1 MTTAEPVP
9 VAVRAAGT
17 VLWRRGGSHAVEV
30 AVVHRPRHTD
40 WSLPK
45 GKCEPGETA
54 AACAVR
60 ETWEE
65 TGFRPVLVRP
75 LGEIAYQVTY
85 PVAGRKVVT
94 YFAGRADDA
103 TFQTNAEVDELRWLR
118 PDRAAEL
125 LTYPG
130 DRDVLDRFT
139 ALPANTRTVLLVR
152 HAKAGRKSEWPGPDA
167 ERPLS
172 PAGRTQAA
180 ALRALLPLFGP
191 ARVHAADRARCVE
204 TVAGLAGD
212 LGVPVVVEPLLT
224 EEAFEHDRHAA
235 TRRLDVI
242 ARRHGVPVVCGQGGA
257 IPGMIRRLAARSGL
271 AMGNVP
277 CKKGSVWVLSFHPA
291 KPHQL
296 VAADYLPTALPP
308 PPPTPS

>member
-1 MTTAEPVP
+1 MTEPDTVA
-9 VAVRAAGT
+9 AVRASGT
-17 VLWRRGGSHAVEV
+17 VLWRRGGSGAVQV
-30 AVVHRPRHTD
+30 AVVHRPKLAD

-75 LGEIAYQVTY
+75 LGEIAYQVAY

-94 YFAGRADDA
+94 YFSGRADDA
-103 TFQTNAEVDELRWLR
+103 TFRTNAEVDELRWLR
-118 PDRAAEL
+118 PDHAAEL

-130 DRDVLDRFT
+130 DREVLDRFT
-139 ALPANTRTVLLVR
+139 ALPANTRTLLLVR
-152 HAKAGRKSEWPGPDA
+152 HAKAGRKSEWQGPDE

-172 PAGRTQAA
+172 PAGREQAA

-191 ARVHAADRARCVE
+191 RRVHAADRARCVE
-204 TVAGLAGD
+204 TVAGLASD

-224 EEAFEHDRHAA
+224 EEAYRHDPVAA
-235 TRRLDVI
+235 TRRLTTI
-242 ARRHGVPVVCGQGGA
+242 ARGPGVPVVCGQGGA
-257 IPGMIRRLAARSGL
+257 IPGMIRRLAERSGL
-271 AMGNVP
+271 ALETVP

-291 KPHQL
+291 KPHHL
-296 VAADYLPTALPP
+296 VAADYIPTALPP
-308 PPPTPS
+308 PMPSP

>member
-1 MTTAEPVP
+1 VTTAEPVP

-75 LGEIAYQVTY
+75 LGETAYQVTG
-85 PVAGRKVVT
+85 PVAGGKVVT
-94 YFAGRADDA
+94 YFAGRADEA
-103 TFQTNAEVDELRWLR
+103 TFQANSEVDVLRWLR
-118 PDRAAEL
+118 PDKAATL
-125 LTYPG
+125 LTYQG

-139 ALPANTRTVLLVR
+139 ALPTDTRTVLLVR
-152 HAKAGRKSEWPGPDA
+152 HAKAGRKSEWPGPDQQ
-167 ERPLS
+167 RPLS
-172 PAGRTQAA
+172 PAGREQAA
-180 ALRALLPLFGP
+180 ALRKLLPLFAP
-191 ARVHAADRARCVE
+191 ARVHAADRTRCVA
-204 TVAGLAGD
+204 TVAGLARD
-212 LGVPVVVEPLLT
+212 LGVPVVIEPMLT
-224 EEAFEHDRHAA
+224 EDAYKNDPVAA
-235 TRRLDVI
+235 THRLEII
-242 ARRHGVPVVCGQGGA
+242 ARGPGVPVICGQGGA
-257 IPGMIRRLAARSGL
+257 IPGMIRHLADKSGL
-271 AMGNVP
+271 ALGNVP
-277 CKKGSVWVLSFHPA
+277 CKKGSIWVLSFHPT
-291 KPHQL
+291 KPRHL

-308 PPPTPS
+308 PLPRS

>member
-1 MTTAEPVP
+1 LTEAQAP
-9 VAVRAAGT
+9 VAVRASGT
-17 VLWRRGGSHAVEV
+17 VLWRRGGSRTVEV
-30 AVVHRPRHTD
+30 AVVHRPKLAD

-75 LGEIAYQVTY
+75 LGEVAYQVVH
-85 PVAGRKVVT
+85 PVAGRKVVR

-103 TFQTNAEVDELRWLR
+103 AFQTNAEVDELRWLR
-118 PDRAAEL
+118 PDKAAEL
-125 LTYPG
+125 LTYHG
-130 DRDVLDRFT
+130 DRAVLDRFT

-152 HAKAGRKSEWPGPDA
+152 HAKAGRKSEWHGPDA
-167 ERPLS
+167 ARPLS
-172 PAGRTQAA
+172 PAGRVQAA
-180 ALRALLPLFGP
+180 ALRALLPLFAP
-191 ARVHAADRARCVE
+191 TRVHAADRARCVE
-204 TVAGLAGD
+204 TVAGLADD
-212 LGVPVVVEPLLT
+212 LGVPVVVEPMLT
-224 EEAFEHDRHAA
+224 EEAFRYDPVAA
-235 TRRLDVI
+235 THRLETI
-242 ARRHGVPVVCGQGGA
+242 ARGSGVPVVCGQGGA
-257 IPGMIRRLAARSGL
+257 IPGMIRRLAPRSGL

-296 VAADYLPTALPP
+296 VAA
-308 PPPTPS
+308 